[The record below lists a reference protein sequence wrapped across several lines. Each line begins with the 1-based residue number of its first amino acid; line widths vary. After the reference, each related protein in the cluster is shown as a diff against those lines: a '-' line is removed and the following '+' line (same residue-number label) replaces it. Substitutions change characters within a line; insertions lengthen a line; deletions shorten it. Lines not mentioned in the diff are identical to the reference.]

1 MINVHPSTVPNGQG
15 YETTLGMK
23 NRGMDK
29 VDVVIYTV
37 EFFQPQK
44 NMLCYYRKTDANG
57 DNYIK
62 IIKPVP
68 E

>member
-1 MINVHPSTVPNGQG
+1 MINVHPSTVPNGQV

-23 NRGMDK
+23 NRGMGK

-44 NMLCYYRKTDANG
+44 EYVMLLQEDRCKWG
-57 DNYIK
+57 
-62 IIKPVP
+62 
-68 E
+68 